1 MNKELLLA
9 RVSVQLRM
17 TVLPVKASQSALNIY
32 TKLGSKKGY
41 ITIVLSWHTKKFG
54 LFLQTRLLKTFRQ
67 KSDITKSEF

>member
-1 MNKELLLA
+1 MGYLQITQHGVCSGKGE
-9 RVSVQLRM
+9 
-17 TVLPVKASQSALNIY
+17 